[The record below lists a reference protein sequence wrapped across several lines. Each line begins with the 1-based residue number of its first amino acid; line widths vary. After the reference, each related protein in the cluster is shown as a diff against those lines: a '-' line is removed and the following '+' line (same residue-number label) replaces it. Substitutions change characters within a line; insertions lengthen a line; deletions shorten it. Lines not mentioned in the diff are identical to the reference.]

1 MLLLHRSAYI
11 LTNIRS
17 NHIRI
22 NENFDQSTRCLDP
35 TCQIDH
41 ATSKHDRFNYSNMVL
56 QNMTIA
62 YTLILYM
69 PPKNQYVEGKI
80 FKKCNR
86 IIHT

>member
-41 ATSKHDRFNYSNMVL
+41 ATSKHDRFNYSNMVTSKYD
-56 QNMTIA
+56 NCIYINTVYA
-62 YTLILYM
+62 S
-69 PPKNQYVEGKI
+69 
-80 FKKCNR
+80 
-86 IIHT
+86 